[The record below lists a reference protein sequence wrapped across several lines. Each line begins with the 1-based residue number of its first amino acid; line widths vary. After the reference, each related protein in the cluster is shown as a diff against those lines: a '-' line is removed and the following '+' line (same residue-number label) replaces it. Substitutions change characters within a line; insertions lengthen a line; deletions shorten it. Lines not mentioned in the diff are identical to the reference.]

1 MTSRKSSVDSFN
13 SLAAVRW
20 PSISTAA
27 QLYIAE
33 YSQWESHFSPPVTG
47 LGRRY
52 TQAWVV
58 RPVGATGSRKILK
71 GRKLLMFNSSTS

>member
-1 MTSRKSSVDSFN
+1 MTSRKSSAGSFN
-13 SLAAVRW
+13 SLAAARW

-47 LGRRY
+47 LGRR
-52 TQAWVV
+52 
-58 RPVGATGSRKILK
+58 
-71 GRKLLMFNSSTS
+71 